1 MVTYGSFLNFC
12 GGRKRLGLILRD
24 SQRRLRSRD
33 CDSNEPGDSYMNEAE
48 AVVVQE
54 VLEGLGQSFVGTADQ
69 QAAFVVGRSDGG
81 GNNNTKRFTPPTSEL
96 FLQTLMRTNKTR
108 GSRDVADLWRRRP
121 IRAADSENIRT
132 STDTI

>member
-1 MVTYGSFLNFC
+1 
-12 GGRKRLGLILRD
+12 
-24 SQRRLRSRD
+24 
-33 CDSNEPGDSYMNEAE
+33 MNEAE

-81 GNNNTKRFTPPTSEL
+81 GGNNNTNRFTHYTTSDL
-96 FLQTLMRTNKTR
+96 FLQTLMRTNKRR

>member
-1 MVTYGSFLNFC
+1 M
-12 GGRKRLGLILRD
+12 GLILRD
-24 SQRRLRSRD
+24 SRRRLRSRD
-33 CDSNEPGDSYMNEAE
+33 RDSNEPGDSYMNEAE

-81 GNNNTKRFTPPTSEL
+81 GGNNNTKRFTPPTSEL

-108 GSRDVADLWRRRP
+108 GSRDVADPWRRRP

>member
-1 MVTYGSFLNFC
+1 
-12 GGRKRLGLILRD
+12 
-24 SQRRLRSRD
+24 
-33 CDSNEPGDSYMNEAE
+33 MNEAE

-81 GNNNTKRFTPPTSEL
+81 GGDNNTKRFTHYTTSEL

>member
-1 MVTYGSFLNFC
+1 M
-12 GGRKRLGLILRD
+12 GLILGD
-24 SQRRLRSRD
+24 SRRRLRSRD
-33 CDSNEPGDSYMNEAE
+33 RDSNEPGDSYVNEAE

-69 QAAFVVGRSDGG
+69 QAAFVVGGSGG
-81 GNNNTKRFTPPTSEL
+81 GGDNTKRFTPPTSEL

-108 GSRDVADLWRRRP
+108 GSKDVTDLWRRRP

-132 STDTI
+132 STETI